1 MAAAVC
7 TAAAGLLGAAMLRR
21 HGESDPGAMAAALGA

>member
-7 TAAAGLLGAAMLRR
+7 TAAAKPTQNDVKDITAKQRVSKSHANGP
-21 HGESDPGAMAAALGA
+21 H